1 MIFEFYLKKFQSSI
15 LFVNY
20 FSLRMV
26 AIVKIKV
33 VSARNL
39 PVMDQ
44 SQETTDAYVEVN
56 QKKTQFR

>member
-1 MIFEFYLKKFQSSI
+1 
-15 LFVNY
+15 
-20 FSLRMV
+20 MV

-56 QKKTQFR
+56 QKKYSI

>member
-1 MIFEFYLKKFQSSI
+1 
-15 LFVNY
+15 
-20 FSLRMV
+20 MV
-26 AIVKIKV
+26 AIVKIKI

-56 QKKTQFR
+56 KKKINLSIFR